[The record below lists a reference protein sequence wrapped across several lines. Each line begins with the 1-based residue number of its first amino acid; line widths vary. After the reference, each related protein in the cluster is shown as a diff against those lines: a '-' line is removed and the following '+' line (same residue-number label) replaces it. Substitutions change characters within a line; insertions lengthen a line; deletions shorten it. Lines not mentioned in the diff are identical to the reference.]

1 MNDFTPISALVGG
14 ALIGVAASILLV
26 ASGRVA
32 GVSGIVGG
40 LLLRTRGD
48 VLWRALF
55 VLGLV
60 IAGLTGLW
68 VAPDALSASP
78 RGLSAVAVAG
88 LLVGIGTKLG
98 NGCTSGHGV
107 CGLSRFSVRSLVAT
121 VTFISTGIIAAFVTR
136 AVGGGT

>member
-1 MNDFTPISALVGG
+1 MHDFTPIPALIGG
-14 ALIGVAASILLV
+14 ALIGVAASILLA

-32 GVSGIVGG
+32 GISGIVGG

-60 IAGLTGLW
+60 SAGFVGRW
-68 VAPDALSASP
+68 VAPDSLSASP
-78 RGLSAVAVAG
+78 RGLIAVAVAG
-88 LLVGIGTKLG
+88 LLVGMGTKLG

-121 VTFISTGIIAAFVTR
+121 VTFISAGIIAVVVTR